1 LVVADGKKKSLFCRI
16 AVLSVL
22 FPIGVLSD
30 CTMVNRLLDARQRFR
45 ILLLLFLVFMLLL
58 LPSFFNI
65 NLSFYHFVEMSREKR
80 QVIYRFCF
88 LINIYKAK
96 RMRWLFNH
104 GDWSWRDARME
115 LKGELQKMGLEFTD
129 ETWMRFDW

>member
-1 LVVADGKKKSLFCRI
+1 MYSDSIIYVSTKYSRYFSWGVIEVMFFMLVYMQSPIIAGFDGGVLVVADGKKKSLFCRI

-88 LINIYKAK
+88 LINI
-96 RMRWLFNH
+96 
-104 GDWSWRDARME
+104 
-115 LKGELQKMGLEFTD
+115 
-129 ETWMRFDW
+129 